1 MLRIRALNSWRAA
14 VGASPSDLA
23 EKLTH
28 KLKEGWQPFGSPV
41 AITPYTLMQAITAEG
56 DVVVSGATEPDW
68 YYVIVLAGQSNAMA
82 YGEGLPLPDSYDA
95 PDPRIKQLAR
105 RSTVTPGGAACR
117 YNDIIP
123 ADHCLHDVQDMS
135 TLNHPKADLSKGQYG
150 CVGQGLHIAKKLLP
164 YIPNNAGILLVP
176 CCRGGSA
183 FTQGAEGTF
192 SADTG
197 ASQDSARWGVGK
209 PLYQDLIAR
218 TKAALQK
225 NPKNVLLAVCWM
237 QGEFDMSAA
246 THAQQPALFT
256 AMLTQFRADLSVFNA
271 QCHGGSAADVPWIC
285 GDTTYYWKNTYA
297 TQYDTV
303 YGGYK
308 NRESEGVYFVPFMT
322 DGNGVNTATNAPA
335 EDPDI
340 PASGYY
346 GAASRTNGNQV
357 SSNRPTHFSSWARRS
372 IIPDRLATAIL
383 NAAGRTS
390 AFISGKAPEIK
401 PSPGGNTPSG
411 PSADTSVRTISLL
424 PAAGEAAAQ
433 GWSIKDGGIQLS
445 DGVFKITKQSNKTW
459 SLTHPVDDAI
469 TLLTQGGRLTCKFRL
484 SGALTKG
491 KAPEIKPSPGGNT
504 PSGPSAD
511 TSVRTISLLPAAGE
525 AAAQGWS
532 IKDGGIQLSDGVFKI
547 TKQSNKTWSLTH
559 PVDDAITLLTQGG
572 RLTCKFRLSGALT
585 NNQFGLGIYLYTD
598 APVPDGVAM
607 TGTGNPFLMSYFT
620 QTTDGRVNLMHHR
633 KAGNTKLGEFGD
645 YGNDWQTLELVF
657 TAGSA
662 TVTPKLNGVAGPAF
676 QVIKDSLTLGLNAL
690 TLTDVTKNAAYGVEI
705 ESLPY

>member
-1 MLRIRALNSWRAA
+1 MTFKHYDVVRA
-14 VGASPSDLA
+14 ASPSDLA

-28 KLKEGWQPFGSPV
+28 KLKEGWQPYGGPV
-41 AITPYTLMQAITAEG
+41 AITPYTLMQAVAIEG
-56 DVVVSGATEPDW
+56 EPPVGPSSEPDW

-105 RSTVTPGGAACR
+105 RSTVTPGGTACR

-192 SADTG
+192 SESTG

-209 PLYQDLIAR
+209 PLYQDLISR

-225 NPKNVLLAVCWM
+225 NPKNVLLAVCWMQGEFDMSAATHAQQPALFTAMLTQFRADLSVFNAQCHGGSAADVPWICGDTTYYWKNTYATQYDTVYGGYKNRESEGVYFVPFMTDGNGVNTATNAPCWM

-484 SGALTKG
+484 SGALT
-491 KAPEIKPSPGGNT
+491 
-504 PSGPSAD
+504 
-511 TSVRTISLLPAAGE
+511 
-525 AAAQGWS
+525 
-532 IKDGGIQLSDGVFKI
+532 
-547 TKQSNKTWSLTH
+547 
-559 PVDDAITLLTQGG
+559 
-572 RLTCKFRLSGALT
+572 

-705 ESLPY
+705 ESL